1 MLALDFSPPTCSTAL
16 LLDLKVPPHIVR
28 DIVEMAAGL
37 PPLDSSRDNRA
48 LRDSR
53 WGPRPVPLMAS
64 NPDTHARQR
73 AIADEIG
80 KRARAALRKSQGK
93 TQRAAT
99 CAGRH
104 TEV

>member
-53 WGPRPVPLMAS
+53 
-64 NPDTHARQR
+64 
-73 AIADEIG
+73 
-80 KRARAALRKSQGK
+80 
-93 TQRAAT
+93 
-99 CAGRH
+99 
-104 TEV
+104 